1 MTAAAAAAAKLFIYN
16 RTTAMGIM
24 LAGGSL
30 GVIIYPFLFHYLLGQ
45 YTLRGVMLI
54 LAGLYFNFVVIAS
67 FIFFVEK
74 HCKIRGTVDENI
86 KKVCKSGKEE
96 ANMDEEFIDAV
107 GNTRELLEEECKEVQ
122 ESIKTERTDQNVC
135 VMNYKCDLNVE
146 TIDKAMNDSY
156 VQRQNPRQCL
166 CNLLHLC
173 RPFLAVKFVSYILF
187 HLTFTI
193 GLYGYL
199 MYVPPYLVEIGLT
212 KVQIASLLSID
223 GVFDLIGR
231 VTIGFVCNHPK
242 VNMYT
247 LIAVNSA
254 ISGCFDLILPLML
267 STMPVY
273 PVVAANMAVLGL
285 LVGGTIGLH
294 GQLIVNAVGIERSGT
309 GIGLSTTSFGISTSL
324 TALIYG
330 KFFKHFNITVTQV
343 RINLRCLLCCRI
355 RCSGVAFGTPSK

>member
-1 MTAAAAAAAKLFIYN
+1 
-16 RTTAMGIM
+16 MGIM

-54 LAGLYFNFVVIAS
+54 LAGLYFNFIVIAS
-67 FIFFVEK
+67 LIFFVEK
-74 HCKIRGTVDENI
+74 HCKIRGTVNENI
-86 KKVCKSGKEE
+86 KKIHKSDEEE
-96 ANMDEEFIDAV
+96 ANKDEVFIDTV
-107 GNTRELLEEECKEVQ
+107 GKTSELLEEDCMGVQ
-122 ESIKTERTDQNVC
+122 ESITTERIDQNVY
-135 VMNYKCDLNVE
+135 VDLHYKCELKAE
-146 TIDKAMNDSY
+146 TIDKAMNNSY
-156 VQRQNPRQCL
+156 SQTQNPRKCL
-166 CNLLHLC
+166 CNSWHLC
-173 RPFLAVKFVSYILF
+173 RPFLTIKFVSYILF
-187 HLTFTI
+187 HLTFSI

-199 MYVPPYLVEIGLT
+199 MYAPPYLVEMGLT

-247 LIAVNSA
+247 LIAVNSV
-254 ISGCFDLILPLML
+254 ISGCFDLVLPLMM

-273 PVVAANMAVLGL
+273 PVMAANMAVVGL

-294 GQLIVNAVGIERSGT
+294 GQLIVNAVGIERAGT
-309 GIGLSTTSFGISTSL
+309 GIGLSSTSFGLATGL

-330 KFFKHFNITVTQV
+330 RQVFKRLFFINITIAQA
-343 RINLRCLLCCRI
+343 RINQG
-355 RCSGVAFGTPSK
+355 S